1 MLTETKAQLL
11 GSNWPAF
18 ISVRLSLF
26 TFAKI
31 WHTESLLI
39 ISCVCV
45 IYWIF
50 FLFAFFQVLLNNY
63 RSVVR
68 NQGSK
73 ADELE
78 KEFSKLNHDISALQE
93 KVT

>member
-1 MLTETKAQLL
+1 M
-11 GSNWPAF
+11 
-18 ISVRLSLF
+18 
-26 TFAKI
+26 
-31 WHTESLLI
+31 
-39 ISCVCV
+39 